1 MSEMKA
7 TGTEGATAP
16 VIALKPVPPP
26 RGSGELTDLDR
37 GEGVEEAPKPGPWSA
52 VRAGRDVNVPN
63 PYRVDNQGVAIIKRA
78 RNKET
83 GQMEVVGVT
92 RIATAPILPV
102 RILFAPDGEELI
114 EITWWHAM
122 YGRVVS
128 EVVSRAVASKGRRL
142 VEELRP
148 KGFPV
153 VDSDGPKVE
162 KYLAEVESENVGLL
176 ATSRIARQLGWQP
189 DGVFVAGDRRP
200 RRVEPS
206 YPREQRSA
214 LASHS
219 IEGTLDGWRSA
230 VAHAAPYPNVRAT
243 VSASFAAP
251 LLEIVEG
258 VPSFVFDL
266 HSTSSGGKTT
276 SAALGYSAWGRP
288 TIERGG
294 IAEWSSTRTA
304 IQLRLGLCNGL
315 PVVLDESKNVRTDE
329 IVKQVIYD
337 LPGGEAGGRA
347 GDYYSKP
354 ITWETVVISTG
365 ERSLLAFT
373 ADAGAAARVVSVSG
387 PPFGRD
393 GEQSAAAADA
403 AGDGVMHNYG
413 HAGAAFV
420 EAFTP
425 EWRQWIQARHA
436 ELTAEHRTTGT
447 DITRRRAPM
456 VALLQVAE
464 EAACR
469 VGILP
474 YEPMTTDQW
483 QTLVQSAQGVDDP
496 AERALEVVRSFV
508 ERNPYRVYTGSALD
522 VPSMGWIAAR
532 GEQDGR
538 EVVALFREPLSD
550 EFAKQGYELDAVRP
564 HWLERGW
571 LTVDPANPKHLV
583 RRRIGKTRVRVYEF
597 PADIFDGTD

>member
-1 MSEMKA
+1 MSELKA
-7 TGTEGATAP
+7 TGTEGAPGA
-16 VIALKPVPPP
+16 VITLKPVPTP
-26 RGSGELTDLDR
+26 RGSSEPALPSR
-37 GEGVEEAPKPGPWSA
+37 GEDAEEASKPGPWSA
-52 VRAGRDVNVPN
+52 VRAGRDITVPN
-63 PYRVDNQGVAIIKRA
+63 PYRVDNQGVAVIKRA
-78 RNKET
+78 KNRDT
-83 GQMEVVGVT
+83 GLMEIVSIT

-102 RILFAPDGEELI
+102 RVLFAPDGEELI

-122 YGRVVS
+122 RRCVVS
-128 EVVSRAVASKGRRL
+128 EVVPRAVASKGRRL

-162 KYLAEVESENVGLL
+162 KFLAEIESENVGLL
-176 ATSRIARQLGWQP
+176 STSRIARQLGWQS
-189 DGVFVAGDRRP
+189 DGVFVAGDGRP

-214 LASHS
+214 LAAHS
-219 IEGTLDGWRSA
+219 TEGTLDGWRGA

-243 VSASFAAP
+243 VAASLGAP
-251 LLEIVEG
+251 LLGVVEG

-276 SAALGYSAWGRP
+276 SAALAYSAWGRP

-354 ITWETVVISTG
+354 ITWETIVISTG

-373 ADAGAAARVVSVSG
+373 ADAGAAARVVSASG

-403 AGDGVMHNYG
+403 AGDGIMHNYG

-420 EAFTP
+420 ELLTP
-425 EWRQWIQARHA
+425 EWREWIRVRHA
-436 ELTAEHRTTGT
+436 ELVVEHRTGT

-464 EAACR
+464 ETACR

-483 QTLVQSAQGVDDP
+483 CTLVQSAQGVDDP

-508 ERNPYRVYTGSALD
+508 ERNPYRVYTGNTLD
-522 VPSMGWIAAR
+522 VPSVGWIAAR

-538 EVVALFREPLSD
+538 EVVALFREPLAD
-550 EFAKQGYELDAVRP
+550 EFARQGYELDSVRP

-597 PADIFDGTD
+597 PADLFDGTD